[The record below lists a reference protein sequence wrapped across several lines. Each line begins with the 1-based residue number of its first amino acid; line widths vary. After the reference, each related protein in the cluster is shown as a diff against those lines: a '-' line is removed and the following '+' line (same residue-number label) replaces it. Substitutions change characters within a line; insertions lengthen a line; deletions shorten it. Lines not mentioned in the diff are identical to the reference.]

1 MPKVIKTMEKD
12 DLPRYST
19 SDEYAALRQRRQWRK
34 RILRLAILV
43 AFGFALFQWSSDTNK
58 IQSKPEQDLLSKEK
72 LAADYATCSK
82 LRHTP
87 QDPSGPRE
95 ANARWQ
101 HTQKPVLIRN
111 ATVWTGEAV
120 ISSSLQD
127 ANADETH
134 TWIHADVYLEKGL
147 IKRVE
152 PGISPSS
159 LAADYETWDAK
170 GRLLTAGIV
179 DMHSHAGVDTL
190 PELVGSSDDN
200 ELSSDTTPYVRSLD
214 AFNPLDHQL
223 EVIKSGGVTTSL
235 ILPGSGNNIG
245 GEAYVIKHAVGP
257 SNGRLE
263 ISAEDMLADPDQN
276 WRYMKCACGENAKR
290 VYGKVGK
297 NYGPFSRMG
306 EAYYFRHAFEQ
317 ASDLVRAQDDWCDA
331 ADRLGA
337 ENMPDYLPAPLE
349 WETLAAALRGQV
361 MVNTHCYTIP
371 DLEAFVRHTNE
382 FNFSV
387 RAFHHAHQ
395 TYLVP
400 EILKRAYGDRPPAAA
415 LFADNMYYKA
425 EAYVG
430 SEQAGKILYEN
441 GITPVYVSDNPV
453 LNAQHVLFEAAKAFK
468 NGLPYHVALAGV
480 TSASAELLG
489 LGERIGKV
497 KPGFD
502 ADVVVWDSDPLS
514 VGAAPV
520 QVWIDGTPQ
529 FEKPVE
535 LVKPDASPI
544 EARAHY
550 NDTLEATTTTRDILL
565 RGVSSVVLPELKRQL
580 SSTTQNTGSVLIR
593 NSQIICAGDCEDEA
607 ASVDSQPLT
616 VHLRNGH
623 IRTPLTAVGSFLGL
637 VEIAAEEDTQDGPN
651 GDSTFSAAL
660 DGLSMQ
666 GKGLAAAYSHGVTRA
681 ISAPA
686 SSGEG
691 RKGVSVGFRTGAAYS
706 LEEGAM
712 WEDEVA
718 VHYTLTL
725 GAKTEKTPSLSSAVD
740 ALRRKLLKAVKAST
754 KDGEGILSLEDAKLK
769 QVVKGEM
776 PLVLDV
782 HSADIIAS
790 LLRMKID
797 VESAMRRESDS
808 AERTLRLVLFGG
820 AESHLLAEEL
830 ATTNVSV
837 ILAPL
842 LPYSETWEQR
852 RSLTG
857 VPLTNGTTVDVLHAA
872 GVQVAIS
879 TKEDWE
885 TRDLG
890 LMAGIAH
897 ANSDGKISEDEA
909 WSMVSSNIYAML
921 GLDSRGL
928 AGAGDTEFVVYDGN
942 PLEIDSRVRA
952 VADGRGEVTVW
963 T

>member
-1 MPKVIKTMEKD
+1 MEKD

-19 SDEYAALRQRRQWRK
+19 SDEYAALRQRREWRK
-34 RILRLAILV
+34 RILRLAVLV
-43 AFGFALFQWSSDTNK
+43 AFGFALFQWSSDTNNPK
-58 IQSKPEQDLLSKEK
+58 SMSDQALLSKER
-72 LAADYATCSK
+72 LNADYATCSK

-101 HTQKPVLIRN
+101 QSQKPVLIRN
-111 ATVWTGEAV
+111 ATVWTGEALA
-120 ISSSLQD
+120 SSSSQD
-127 ANADETH
+127 ASSDETY

-147 IKRVE
+147 IQRVE

-179 DMHSHAGVDTL
+179 DIHSHAGVDTL

-214 AFNPLDHQL
+214 AFNPLDQQL

-257 SNGRLE
+257 SNGRPE

-290 VYGKVGK
+290 VYGEVGRD
-297 NYGPFSRMG
+297 YGPFSRMG

-317 ASDLVRAQDDWCDA
+317 ASNLVRTQDDWCDA

-337 ENMPDYLPAPLE
+337 ENMPKYLPAPLE

-425 EAYVG
+425 EAYIA
-430 SEQAGKILYEN
+430 SEQAGKVLYEN

-502 ADVVVWDSDPLS
+502 ADVV
-514 VGAAPV
+514 
-520 QVWIDGTPQ
+520 

-535 LVKPDASPI
+535 LQKPDAGPI
-544 EARAHY
+544 EAQVHY

-580 SSTTQNTGSVLIR
+580 PSTTQETASVLIR
-593 NSQIICAGDCEDEA
+593 NSQIICVGNCEDKIA
-607 ASVDSQPLT
+607 AADANPLT
-616 VHLRNGH
+616 IHIRNGH

-637 VEIAAEEDTQDGPN
+637 VEIAAEEDTQDGSN
-651 GDSTFSAAL
+651 DDSTFSAAL

-666 GKGLAAAYSHGVTRA
+666 GKSLAAAYSHGVTRA

-691 RKGVSVGFRTGAAYS
+691 RKGVSVGFRTGAKHS
-706 LEEGAM
+706 LEEGAV

-740 ALRRKLLKAVKAST
+740 ALRRKLLKAVKDGK
-754 KDGEGILSLEDAKLK
+754 KDDQGVLSLEDAKLK

-782 HSADIIAS
+782 HSADTIAS

-797 VESAMRRESDS
+797 IESAMRPGTDS
-808 AERTLRLVLFGG
+808 ADRTLRLILFGG

-830 ATTNVSV
+830 ATANVSV

-857 VPLTNGTTVDVLHAA
+857 APLTNGTAVDVLHAA

-890 LMAGIAH
+890 LMAGIAR

-921 GLDSRGL
+921 GLDSLGL
-928 AGAGDTEFVVYDGN
+928 GSTGATAGDTEFVVYDGN
-942 PLEIDSRVRA
+942 PLEIDSRLRV

>member
-1 MPKVIKTMEKD
+1 MEKD

-58 IQSKPEQDLLSKEK
+58 FKSTSDQELLSKER
-72 LAADYATCSK
+72 LNADYATCSK

-87 QDPSGPRE
+87 QDPSGPRD

-101 HTQKPVLIRN
+101 RTQKPVLIRN

-120 ISSSLQD
+120 ASSSLQ
-127 ANADETH
+127 AASADETY

-147 IKRVE
+147 IQRVE

-257 SNGRLE
+257 SNGRPE
-263 ISAEDMLADPDQN
+263 VSAEDMLADPDQN

-290 VYGKVGK
+290 VYGEVGRD
-297 NYGPFSRMG
+297 YGPFSRMG

-317 ASDLVRAQDDWCDA
+317 ASNLVRVQDDWCDA

-337 ENMPDYLPAPLE
+337 ENMPEYLPAPLE

-425 EAYVG
+425 EAYIG

-535 LVKPDASPI
+535 LKKPDAGPI
-544 EARAHY
+544 EAQVHY
-550 NDTLEATTTTRDILL
+550 NDTLEAITTTRDIVL

-580 SSTTQNTGSVLIR
+580 SSTTQDTDSVLIR
-593 NSQIICAGDCEDEA
+593 NSQIICAGQCEDEIA
-607 ASVDSQPLT
+607 IIDPKPLT
-616 VHLRNGH
+616 IHLRNGH

-637 VEIAAEEDTQDGPN
+637 VEIAAEEDTQDGSN
-651 GDSTFSAAL
+651 DDSTFSAAL

-666 GKGLAAAYSHGVTRA
+666 GKSLAAAYSHGVTRA

-691 RKGVSVGFRTGAAYS
+691 RKGVSVGFRTGAKHS
-706 LEEGAM
+706 LEEGAV

-725 GAKTEKTPSLSSAVD
+725 GAKSEKTPSLSSAVD
-740 ALRRKLLKAVKAST
+740 ALRRKLLKAVKDGK
-754 KDGEGILSLEDAKLK
+754 KDVQGGLSLEDAKLK

-776 PLVLDV
+776 PLVLEV
-782 HSADIIAS
+782 HSADTIAS

-797 VESAMRRESDS
+797 IESAMRRETDS
-808 AERTLRLVLFGG
+808 ADRTLRLILFGG

-830 ATTNVSV
+830 ATANVSV

-857 VPLTNGTTVDVLHAA
+857 APLTNGTTVDVLHAA

-890 LMAGIAH
+890 LMAGITH

-909 WSMVSSNIYAML
+909 WSMVSSNIYSML

-928 AGAGDTEFVVYDGN
+928 GSSGATAAGDKEFVVYDGN
-942 PLEIDSRVRA
+942 PLEIDSRVRV

>member
-1 MPKVIKTMEKD
+1 MEKD

-19 SDEYAALRQRRQWRK
+19 SDEYAALRQRRQWRR

-43 AFGFALFQWSSDTNK
+43 AFGFALFHWSSDINK
-58 IQSKPEQDLLSKEK
+58 AKSTTDQELLSKER
-72 LAADYATCSK
+72 LVADYATCSK
-82 LRHTP
+82 LRHKP
-87 QDPSGPRE
+87 QDPIGPRE

-101 HTQKPVLIRN
+101 QSQKPVLIRN

-120 ISSSLQD
+120 ASSSSR
-127 ANADETH
+127 DESAGESYS
-134 TWIHADVYLEKGL
+134 WIHADVYLEKG
-147 IKRVE
+147 IIRRVE
-152 PGISPSS
+152 PGIAPSS
-159 LAADYETWDAK
+159 LAADHETWDAN

-257 SNGRLE
+257 SNGRPE

-290 VYGKVGK
+290 VYGEVGRD
-297 NYGPFSRMG
+297 YGPFSRMG

-317 ASDLVRAQDDWCDA
+317 ASHLVQAQDDWCNA

-425 EAYVG
+425 EAYIG

-489 LGERIGKV
+489 MGERIGKV

-535 LVKPDASPI
+535 LRKPDAGPI
-544 EARAHY
+544 EGQIHY
-550 NDTLEATTTTRDILL
+550 NDTLEAITTTRDIVL
-565 RGVSSVVLPELKRQL
+565 RGVSFVVLPELRRQL
-580 SSTTQNTGSVLIR
+580 SSKTQETDSVLIR
-593 NSQIICAGDCEDEA
+593 NSQIICAGNCEDEIA
-607 ASVDSQPLT
+607 ASDSNPLT
-616 VHLRNGH
+616 IHLQNGH
-623 IRTPLTAVGSFLGL
+623 IRTPLTAVGNFLGL
-637 VEIAAEEDTQDGPN
+637 VEIAAEDDTQDGSN

-666 GKGLAAAYSHGVTRA
+666 GKSLAAAYSHGVTRA

-686 SSGEG
+686 SSGDG
-691 RKGVSVGFRTGAAYS
+691 RKGVSVGFRTGAKHS
-706 LEEGAM
+706 LEEGAV

-740 ALRRKLLKAVKAST
+740 GLRRKLLKAVKAGE
-754 KDGEGILSLEDAKLK
+754 KDEGDLSLEDARLK

-782 HSADIIAS
+782 HSADTIAS

-797 VESAMRRESDS
+797 IESAMRRESDS
-808 AERTLRLVLFGG
+808 DDSALRLVLFGA

-830 ATTNVSV
+830 AAANVSV

-857 VPLTNGTTVDVLHAA
+857 APLTNGTTVDVLHAA

-885 TRDLG
+885 TRDLA

-897 ANSDGKISEDEA
+897 ANSDGEISEDEA

-921 GLDSRGL
+921 GLDSHALSSSGV
-928 AGAGDTEFVVYDGN
+928 GGDTEFVVYDGN
-942 PLEIDSRVRA
+942 PLEIDSRVRV